1 MSSKAKS
8 PEKAGKVK
16 DPVSV
21 TYHLRRKNAFLEKDS
36 TKSMSAKKSI
46 KTSKSTNLKK

>member
-1 MSSKAKS
+1 MSSKVKS

-21 TYHLRRKNAFLEKDS
+21 TYHSHRKNAFLEKDS
-36 TKSMSAKKSI
+36 IKSMSAKKSI
-46 KTSKSTNLKK
+46 RISKSTNPKK

>member
-21 TYHLRRKNAFLEKDS
+21 TYNSHRKNVFLEKDF
-36 TKSMSAKKSI
+36 TKSISAKKSI
-46 KTSKSTNLKK
+46 RIFKSTNPKK